1 MKRMMLVLV
10 ATGAL
15 SACAQYR
22 EPQANCFGF
31 LPVGPAPLE
40 CDFAPLG
47 GLENTGERH
56 E

>member
-1 MKRMMLVLV
+1 MKRMILILV

-31 LPVGPAPLE
+31 LPFGQAALD

-47 GLENTGERH
+47 GPENTGERH

>member
-1 MKRMMLVLV
+1 MKRMILILV
-10 ATGAL
+10 AIGAL

-31 LPVGPAPLE
+31 LQGGPVSLE

-47 GLENTGERH
+47 GPENTGERH
-56 E
+56 A

>member
-1 MKRMMLVLV
+1 MTRMMFFVL
-10 ATGAL
+10 AIGAL

-31 LPVGPAPLE
+31 LPGGPAPLE

-47 GLENTGERH
+47 GPETTGERH